1 MKLNFD
7 KREVGSHSIINKM
20 RREGRIPA
28 VVYKQGKEA
37 DAISVDCAEFQAALR
52 SFKKGRLATSIFT
65 LTSGK
70 TKFSA
75 IVKDI
80 QYHPST
86 YQIQHLDFVEL
97 IDDVPVSLNVPI
109 ECIGMDECP
118 GIKLGGV
125 LRQVIRK
132 LPVRCLPKDIPTH
145 FSLSVKG
152 LSLLQSQRLKAIEIP
167 EGLQAL
173 CSLNEVAAVIVKR

>member
-1 MKLNFD
+1 MKLNIN
-7 KREVGSHSIINKM
+7 KREVGSHSIINQM
-20 RREGRIPA
+20 RRQGRIPA

-37 DAISVDCAEFQAALR
+37 EAISVDCAEFETALR
-52 SFKKGRLATSIFT
+52 SMKKGRLATTVFALSDA
-65 LTSGK
+65 GK
-70 TKFSA
+70 EFSA

-86 YQIQHLDFVEL
+86 YRIQHLDFVEL
-97 IDDVPVSLNVPI
+97 VDGIPVSVNVPI

-125 LRQVIRK
+125 LRQVLRK

-152 LSLLQSQRLKAIEIP
+152 LSLLQSQRLNAIEIP
-167 EGLQAL
+167 KALQTL
-173 CSLNEVAAVIVKR
+173 CNLNEVAAVIVKR